1 MIPVAEIF
9 GPTIQG
15 EGPNTGIK
23 TLFVRVAGCDF
34 KCSWCDS
41 KFAWKIDKDT
51 KRYEPEELAKELVQ
65 RCRDTYTSHVI
76 LTGGNPCLYSFG
88 EVIDILHNNKIT
100 VDVET
105 QGSKFPE
112 WMSKLDLVVISPKAP
127 SSGMEDVYYK
137 ISKWLD
143 REDVNNRI
151 AIKIPVFNNDD
162 IEFAEKY
169 YELCEYYKTDYGMNI
184 DLYINVGNTNTSESG
199 DISSRVLSDYK
210 HLIERVMESKMKRV
224 FVMPQL
230 HTLVWGN
237 KQGV

>member
-1 MIPVAEIF
+1 MIPVTEIF

-199 DISSRVLSDYK
+199 DISSRVLNDYK

>member
-199 DISSRVLSDYK
+199 DISSRVLNDYR

>member
-76 LTGGNPCLYSFG
+76 LTGGNPCLYSFD

-199 DISSRVLSDYK
+199 DISSRVLNDYK

>member
-184 DLYINVGNTNTSESG
+184 DLYVNVGNTNTSESG
-199 DISSRVLSDYK
+199 DISSRVLNDYK

-230 HTLVWGN
+230 KCLL
-237 KQGV
+237 KR

>member
-199 DISSRVLSDYK
+199 DISGRVLNDYK

>member
-76 LTGGNPCLYSFG
+76 LTGGNPCLYNFG

-184 DLYINVGNTNTSESG
+184 DLYVNVGNTNTSESG
-199 DISSRVLSDYK
+199 DISSRVLNDYK

>member
-88 EVIDILHNNKIT
+88 EVIDTLHNNKIT

-199 DISSRVLSDYK
+199 DISSRVLNDYK
-210 HLIERVMESKMKRV
+210 HLIEKVMESKMKRV
-224 FVMPQL
+224 FVMLQL

>member
-184 DLYINVGNTNTSESG
+184 DLYINVGNTDTSESG

-210 HLIERVMESKMKRV
+210 HLIEKVMESKMKRV
-224 FVMPQL
+224 FVMLQL

>member
-162 IEFAEKY
+162 IEFAERY

-199 DISSRVLSDYK
+199 DISSRVLNDYK
-210 HLIERVMESKMKRV
+210 HLIERVMESEMKRV

>member
-210 HLIERVMESKMKRV
+210 HLIEKVMKSKMKSV